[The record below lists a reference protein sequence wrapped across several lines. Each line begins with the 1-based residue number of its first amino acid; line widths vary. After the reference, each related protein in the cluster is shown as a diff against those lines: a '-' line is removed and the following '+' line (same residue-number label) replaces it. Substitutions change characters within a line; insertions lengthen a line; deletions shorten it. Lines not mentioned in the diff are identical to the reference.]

1 MNDSGN
7 DTTLAKALALI
18 PSGCSIITAGKGDS
32 ATGMLA
38 SWVQQ
43 ASFDPPHVTVS
54 IKEGRPIQ
62 AIIADSGRFVL
73 NLLGEDPGAMF
84 KHFGAGFGPGEP
96 AFQGLAIVENEWGV
110 ELATAAGSLSCEVRS
125 SAKAADHLVYVA
137 EVCSTKTAGDQKPYV
152 HLRKSGLSY

>member
-1 MNDSGN
+1 
-7 DTTLAKALALI
+7 LAKALALI
-18 PSGCSIITAGKGDS
+18 PSGCSIITAGRGES

-54 IKEGRPIQ
+54 VKEGRPIQ
-62 AIIADSGRFVL
+62 AIIAESGRFVL

-96 AFQGLAIVENEWGV
+96 AFEGLEIDENQWGV
-110 ELATAAGSLSCEVRS
+110 ELLAAAGTLSCEVRS
-125 SAKAADHLVYVA
+125 SVTAADHVVYVA
-137 EVCSTKTAGDQKPYV
+137 QVCSTTVADNQKPYV
-152 HLRKSGLSY
+152 HIRKSGLSY